1 MTISTES
8 MPILLPFMKE
18 QVNIE
23 ELKEFGLNAWDKK
36 IFLVRYKG
44 FSNVVA
50 EDEIKDW
57 CSEVDMLNLSK
68 DK

>member
-1 MTISTES
+1 

-18 QVNIE
+18 QANIK
-23 ELKEFGLNAWDKK
+23 ELKDFGLNAWNKK
-36 IFLVRYKG
+36 IFLVRYKE

-57 CSEVDMLNLSK
+57 CREVDDLNLSK

>member
-1 MTISTES
+1 
-8 MPILLPFMKE
+8 MKE
-18 QVNIE
+18 EAKIT
-23 ELKEFGLNAWDKK
+23 ELKHLGLNAWNKK

-57 CSEVDMLNLSK
+57 CKEVDQVKEELK
-68 DK
+68 IIHK

>member
-1 MTISTES
+1 MYIES

-18 QVNIE
+18 EAKIE
-23 ELKEFGLNAWDKK
+23 ELKHLGLNAWNKK

-57 CSEVDMLNLSK
+57 CKEVDDLNLSK
-68 DK
+68 GT